1 MADAGVRLVLTQASL
16 LDACRSYA
24 KPDAR
29 FVDVVT
35 VCEEAAEK
43 ISQLWTTRRRQE
55 CQMTWR
61 RYVLYTSG
69 STGRPKGQGRLHLGG
84 SSRRRT
90 RPTTNLVLSESEL
103 LGGGGAQSRDTWRS
117 MNYSFINIT
126 APGA

>member
-43 ISQLWTTRRRQE
+43 ISQLWTTRRRLE

-69 STGRPKGQGRLHLGG
+69 SKGRPKPQGSRHKGVCISEDHLAEE
-84 SSRRRT
+84 RDQ
-90 RPTTNLVLSESEL
+90 RPTSCCRRASC
-103 LGGGGAQSRDTWRS
+103 LGGGSLSQGTHGAQ
-117 MNYSFINIT
+117 
-126 APGA
+126 